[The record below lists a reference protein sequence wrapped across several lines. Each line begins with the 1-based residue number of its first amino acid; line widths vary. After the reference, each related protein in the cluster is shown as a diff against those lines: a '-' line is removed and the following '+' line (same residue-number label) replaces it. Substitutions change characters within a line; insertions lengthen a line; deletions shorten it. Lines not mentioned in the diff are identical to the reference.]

1 MGMYEVWSQ
10 CKPKLVIVD
19 IWEICFR
26 CILLIYNVD
35 VPPVSFFQLSSVPS
49 LTMSQLVCVILITSL
64 ANQDSVSLLF
74 INLSTFLFNQII
86 ATDILFTINSKF
98 IVYFLTECFLKT
110 GRKIGNGCVTC
121 QHADKKTP
129 SLFKT
134 DSEVHF

>member
-1 MGMYEVWSQ
+1 MFPQSH
-10 CKPKLVIVD
+10 
-19 IWEICFR
+19 
-26 CILLIYNVD
+26 
-35 VPPVSFFQLSSVPS
+35 FFQLSSVPS

-64 ANQDSVSLLF
+64 ANQGSVSLLF

-98 IVYFLTECFLKT
+98 IVCFLTITECFLKT
-110 GRKIGNGCVTC
+110 GRKIGNGCVTW